1 MTVSGGNGNAA
12 EARAM
17 QATLAQGVS
26 LKDGFST
33 RLQSVAGFDVGGE
46 EDGEVVRA
54 AAALLD
60 AVTLQPIAMRVARV
74 RPSTPYVPGLLGFR
88 ELPAL
93 LAVLDLLPQRPDLA
107 FVHGHGI
114 AHPRRFGIA
123 AHFGVAADLPT
134 IGVATTILV
143 GDGIIPHPMRG
154 AYTALRD
161 RGAQIG
167 WLLRSKVDCDP
178 LVVSPGH
185 RVAMASAADLVMR
198 FVGTDPL
205 PEPMRLA
212 GRLAADAGR

>member
-1 MTVSGGNGNAA
+1 MTVSRGNGNAA

-17 QATLAQGVS
+17 QAQDVS

-33 RLQSVAGFDVGGE
+33 RLQTVAGFDVGGE

-60 AVTLQPIAMRVARV
+60 AVTLHPIAMRVARV
-74 RPSTPYVPGLLGFR
+74 RPSTPYGPGLLGFR

-93 LAVLDLLPQRPDLA
+93 LGVLDLLPQRPDLA

-154 AYTALRD
+154 AIPLCAIAARRLDGCCAARWIATRSWFHPGTAWP
-161 RGAQIG
+161 
-167 WLLRSKVDCDP
+167 WLP
-178 LVVSPGH
+178 PP
-185 RVAMASAADLVMR
+185 
-198 FVGTDPL
+198 TW
-205 PEPMRLA
+205 
-212 GRLAADAGR
+212 